1 MSSILFILKL
11 CYNVI
16 LNLLPLFIKGYIMS
30 IKIREALTFDD
41 VLLVPKESDILPK
54 DVNLENKL
62 TKRITLKIP
71 LISSPM
77 DTITEH
83 KMAIAMALC
92 GGLGVIHKNMSLEAQ
107 AKEVE
112 LVKNFNELDSEENK
126 ASVDKN
132 GKLLVAAAIGISD
145 DRYKR
150 IEKLIE
156 AGADI
161 IVIDTAHGH
170 SQNVLKAIK
179 EIKDLYSNID
189 VIAGNIATSDGAKAL
204 IDVGVDAI
212 KIGIGAGSICTTR
225 IIAGIGVPQLTAIS
239 DASQIAKKNN
249 VCSIADGGIKY
260 SGDIVKAFAIGA
272 DAIMAGGLFSSTYEA
287 PGDVIII
294 DGKKYKPYRGMGS
307 VGAMIQGSKDRY
319 FQSEVINKSKFVP
332 EGIEGVTEY
341 KGHVADVIYQIIGGV
356 RAGMGYVGAKNIG
369 ELQEKAEFVKI
380 TNQGLAESHVHDV
393 KITSKAPNY

>member
-1 MSSILFILKL
+1 M
-11 CYNVI
+11 
-16 LNLLPLFIKGYIMS
+16 
-30 IKIREALTFDD
+30 KIREALTFDD

-54 DVNLENKL
+54 DVNLERKL

-112 LVKNFNELDSEENK
+112 IVKNFNEIEDINAKVSSVAK
-126 ASVDKN
+126 PSVDEK
-132 GKLLVAAAIGISD
+132 GKLLAAAAVGISE
-145 DRYKR
+145 DRYER

-179 EIKDLYSNID
+179 EIKKLYSNID
-189 VIAGNIATSDGAKAL
+189 LIAGNIATSDGAKAL
-204 IDVGVDAI
+204 IDAGVDAI

-225 IIAGIGVPQLTAIS
+225 IIAGVGVPQLTAIS
-239 DASQIAKKNN
+239 DASEIAKKNN
-249 VCSIADGGIKY
+249 IGSIADGGIKY

-319 FQSEVINKSKFVP
+319 FQSEVVNKSKFVP

-341 KGHVADVIYQIIGGV
+341 KGHVADVVYQIIGGV
-356 RAGMGYVGAKNIG
+356 RAGMGYVGAKTIN

>member
-1 MSSILFILKL
+1 M
-11 CYNVI
+11 N
-16 LNLLPLFIKGYIMS
+16 
-30 IKIREALTFDD
+30 IREALTFDD

-54 DVNLENKL
+54 DVNLERKL
-62 TKRITLKIP
+62 TKKITLKIP

-92 GGLGVIHKNMSLEAQ
+92 GGLGVVHKNMPLEMQ

-112 LVKNFNELDSEENK
+112 AVKNFNEIENK
-126 ASVDKN
+126 NLSSVDKN
-132 GKLLVAAAIGISD
+132 GKLLVAAAIGISE

-150 IEKLIE
+150 IEKIIE
-156 AGADI
+156 AGVDI

-179 EIKDLYSNID
+179 EIKKLYSYID
-189 VIAGNIATSDGAKAL
+189 VIAGNIATSEGAKAL
-204 IDVGVDAI
+204 IDAGVDAI

-225 IIAGIGVPQLTAIS
+225 IIAGIGVPQLTAIL

-249 VCSIADGGIKY
+249 VGSIADGGIKY
-260 SGDIVKAFAIGA
+260 SGDIVKAFAVGA

-356 RAGMGYVGAKNIG
+356 RAGMGYVGAKNID

-393 KITSKAPNY
+393 KITSKAPNYWLQAFTNFSYFPFYAKNKRKEKTLTV

>member
-1 MSSILFILKL
+1 M
-11 CYNVI
+11 
-16 LNLLPLFIKGYIMS
+16 
-30 IKIREALTFDD
+30 KIREALTFDD

-54 DVNLENKL
+54 DVNLERKL

-92 GGLGVIHKNMSLEAQ
+92 GGLGVIHKNMSFEAQ

-112 LVKNFNELDSEENK
+112 TVKNFDETENK
-126 ASVDKN
+126 NSLTDKSSVDKK
-132 GKLLVAAAIGISD
+132 GKLLAAAAIGISE

-156 AGADI
+156 AGVDA

-179 EIKDLYSNID
+179 EIKKLYSDID
-189 VIAGNIATSDGAKAL
+189 IIAGNIATSDGAKAL
-204 IDVGVDAI
+204 IDAGADAI

-239 DASQIAKKNN
+239 DASEIAKKNN
-249 VCSIADGGIKY
+249 VGSIADGGIKY

-272 DAIMAGGLFSSTYEA
+272 DAVMAGGLFSSTYEA

-319 FQSEVINKSKFVP
+319 FQSEVISKSKFVP

-356 RAGMGYVGAKNIG
+356 RAGMGYVGAKNIN
-369 ELQEKAEFVKI
+369 ELQKKAEFVKI

>member
-1 MSSILFILKL
+1 MPIQ
-11 CYNVI
+11 
-16 LNLLPLFIKGYIMS
+16 M
-30 IKIREALTFDD
+30 REALTFDD

-54 DVNLENKL
+54 DVSLIRKL
-62 TKRITLKIP
+62 TKRVTLNIP

-77 DTITEH
+77 DTVTESR
-83 KMAIAMALC
+83 MAIAMALN
-92 GGLGVIHKNMSLEAQ
+92 GALGVIHKNMSLEQQ
-107 AKEVE
+107 AEEVKI
-112 LVKNFNELDSEENK
+112 VKNFKDIKNK
-126 ASVDKN
+126 EKATLSAD
-132 GKLLVAAAIGISD
+132 GALIAAAAIGISY
-145 DRYKR
+145 DRYER

-156 AGADI
+156 AKVDV

-170 SQNVLKAIK
+170 SKNVLKAIK
-179 EIKDLYSNID
+179 DIKDKYKEVD

-204 IDVGVDAI
+204 IDAGADAI

-225 IIAGIGVPQLTAIS
+225 IIAGVGIPQLTAIY
-239 DASQIAKKNN
+239 DASEIARKNN
-249 VCSIADGGIKY
+249 VGAIADGGIKY

-272 DAIMAGGLFSSTYEA
+272 DAVMAGGLFSSTYEA

-307 VGAMIQGSKDRY
+307 IGAMIHGSKDRY
-319 FQSEVINKSKFVP
+319 FQSEVVNKAKFVP

-341 KGHVADVIYQIIGGV
+341 KGHVSDVIYQIIGGI
-356 RAGMGYVGAKNIG
+356 RAGMGYIGAKDI
-369 ELQEKAEFVKI
+369 ESLQNRAEFIRI

>member
-1 MSSILFILKL
+1 MTSILFILKL
-11 CYNVI
+11 CYNII
-16 LNLLPLFIKGYIMS
+16 LIYYLLKGYIMS

-54 DVNLENKL
+54 DVNLERKL
-62 TKRITLKIP
+62 TERITLKIP

-92 GGLGVIHKNMSLEAQ
+92 GGLGVVHKNMPFEAQ
-107 AKEVE
+107 AKEIE
-112 LVKNFNELDSEENK
+112 LVKNFNEIENK
-126 ASVDKN
+126 NLASVDKN
-132 GKLLVAAAIGISD
+132 GKLLAAAAIGISD

-179 EIKDLYSNID
+179 EIKKLYSDID

-204 IDVGVDAI
+204 IDAGVDAI

-225 IIAGIGVPQLTAIS
+225 IIAGIGVPQLTAIL

-249 VCSIADGGIKY
+249 VGSIADGGIKY

-272 DAIMAGGLFSSTYEA
+272 DAIMAGGLFSSTYEV

-341 KGHVADVIYQIIGGV
+341 KGHVADVVYQIIGGV

>member
-1 MSSILFILKL
+1 MQIFDSHAHYNDEKFELDREETLKKVLDAGVKNLICAGYSVESSRQA
-11 CYNVI
+11 
-16 LNLLPLFIKGYIMS
+16 
-30 IKIREALTFDD
+30 IKIA
-41 VLLVPKESDILPK
+41 
-54 DVNLENKL
+54 N
-62 TKRITLKIP
+62 
-71 LISSPM
+71 
-77 DTITEH
+77 EH
-83 KMAIAMALC
+83 RYIYATA
-92 GGLGVIHKNMSLEAQ
+92 
-107 AKEVE
+107 
-112 LVKNFNELDSEENK
+112 
-126 ASVDKN
+126 
-132 GKLLVAAAIGISD
+132 GISPN
-145 DRYKR
+145 
-150 IEKLIE
+150 
-156 AGADI
+156 DI
-161 IVIDTAHGH
+161 PTFENENTDVKEFFFEE
-170 SQNVLKAIK
+170 VLNEQLK
-179 EIKDLYSNID
+179 EIKKLYSDID
-189 VIAGNIATSDGAKAL
+189 VIAGNIATSEGAKAL
-204 IDVGVDAI
+204 IDAGVDAI

-225 IIAGIGVPQLTAIS
+225 IIAGIGVPQLTAIL

-249 VCSIADGGIKY
+249 VGSIADGGIKY
-260 SGDIVKAFAIGA
+260 SGDIIKAFAVGA

-356 RAGMGYVGAKNIG
+356 RAGMGYVGAKNID

>member
-1 MSSILFILKL
+1 MSL
-11 CYNVI
+11 
-16 LNLLPLFIKGYIMS
+16 
-30 IKIREALTFDD
+30 KIREALTFDD

-54 DVNLENKL
+54 DVNLERKL
-62 TKRITLKIP
+62 TKKITLKIP

-92 GGLGVIHKNMSLEAQ
+92 GGLGVVHKNMPLEMQ

-112 LVKNFNELDSEENK
+112 AVKNFNEIENK
-126 ASVDKN
+126 NLSSVDKN
-132 GKLLVAAAIGISD
+132 GKLLAAAAIGISD

-156 AGADI
+156 SGTDI

-179 EIKDLYSNID
+179 EIKKLYSNID

-204 IDVGVDAI
+204 IDAGVDAI

-225 IIAGIGVPQLTAIS
+225 IIAGIGVPQLTAIL

-249 VCSIADGGIKY
+249 VGSIADGGIKY
-260 SGDIVKAFAIGA
+260 SGDIVKAFAVGA

-341 KGHVADVIYQIIGGV
+341 KGHVADVVYQIIGGV

-393 KITSKAPNY
+393 KITSKAPNYRLQAFTNFLLLPFYAKNKRKVKTLTV

>member
-1 MSSILFILKL
+1 MSL
-11 CYNVI
+11 
-16 LNLLPLFIKGYIMS
+16 
-30 IKIREALTFDD
+30 KIREALTFDD

-54 DVNLENKL
+54 DVNLERKL
-62 TKRITLKIP
+62 TKKITLKIP

-92 GGLGVIHKNMSLEAQ
+92 GGLGVVHKNMPLEMQ

-112 LVKNFNELDSEENK
+112 AVKNFNEIENK
-126 ASVDKN
+126 NLSSVDKN
-132 GKLLVAAAIGISD
+132 GKLLVAAAIGISE

-150 IEKLIE
+150 IEKIIE
-156 AGADI
+156 AGVDI

-179 EIKDLYSNID
+179 EIKKLYSDID
-189 VIAGNIATSDGAKAL
+189 VIAGNIATSEGAKAL
-204 IDVGVDAI
+204 IDAGVDAI

-225 IIAGIGVPQLTAIS
+225 IIAGIGVPQLTAIL

-249 VCSIADGGIKY
+249 VGSIADGGIKY
-260 SGDIVKAFAIGA
+260 SGDIVKAFAVGA

-341 KGHVADVIYQIIGGV
+341 KGHVADVVYQIIGGV
-356 RAGMGYVGAKNIG
+356 RAGMGYVGAKNID

-393 KITSKAPNY
+393 KITSKAPNYWLQAFTNFLLLSFLCKKIRER

>member
-1 MSSILFILKL
+1 MTSILFILKL
-11 CYNVI
+11 CYNII
-16 LNLLPLFIKGYIMS
+16 LINYLLKGYIMS

-54 DVNLENKL
+54 DVNLERKL
-62 TKRITLKIP
+62 TERITLKIP

-92 GGLGVIHKNMSLEAQ
+92 GGLGVIHKNMPFEAQ
-107 AKEVE
+107 AKEIE
-112 LVKNFNELDSEENK
+112 LVKNFNEIENK
-126 ASVDKN
+126 NLASVDKN
-132 GKLLVAAAIGISD
+132 GKLLAAAAIGISD

-179 EIKDLYSNID
+179 EIKKIYSNID

-204 IDVGVDAI
+204 IDAGVDAI

-225 IIAGIGVPQLTAIS
+225 IIAGIGVPQLTAIL

-249 VCSIADGGIKY
+249 VGSIADGGIKY

-341 KGHVADVIYQIIGGV
+341 KGHVADVVYQIIGGV

>member
-1 MSSILFILKL
+1 M
-11 CYNVI
+11 
-16 LNLLPLFIKGYIMS
+16 
-30 IKIREALTFDD
+30 KIREALTFDD

-54 DVNLENKL
+54 DVNLERKL

-112 LVKNFNELDSEENK
+112 IVKNFNEIENINSK
-126 ASVDKN
+126 VSSVAKPSVDEK
-132 GKLLVAAAIGISD
+132 GKLLAAAAVGISE

-179 EIKDLYSNID
+179 EIKKLYSNID
-189 VIAGNIATSDGAKAL
+189 LIAGNIATSDGAKAL
-204 IDVGVDAI
+204 IDAGVDAI

-225 IIAGIGVPQLTAIS
+225 IIAGVGVPQLTAIS
-239 DASQIAKKNN
+239 DASEIAKKNN
-249 VCSIADGGIKY
+249 IGAIADGGIKY

-319 FQSEVINKSKFVP
+319 FQSEVVNKSKFVP

-341 KGHVADVIYQIIGGV
+341 KGHVADVVYQIIGGV
-356 RAGMGYVGAKNIG
+356 RAGMGYVGAKTIN

>member
-1 MSSILFILKL
+1 MPI
-11 CYNVI
+11 N
-16 LNLLPLFIKGYIMS
+16 IK
-30 IKIREALTFDD
+30 EALTFDD

-54 DVNLENKL
+54 DVSLKRKL
-62 TKRITLKIP
+62 TKRITLNTP

-77 DTITEH
+77 DTITES
-83 KMAIAMALC
+83 KMAIAMGLC
-92 GGLGVIHKNMSLEAQ
+92 GALGVIHKNMSLEQQ

-112 LVKNFNELDSEENK
+112 TVKSFNKIEDKEKATLSSEGSLI
-126 ASVDKN
+126 A
-132 GKLLVAAAIGISD
+132 AAAIGISE
-145 DRYKR
+145 DRYNR

-156 AGADI
+156 AKVDV

-170 SQNVLKAIK
+170 SKNVLNAIK
-179 EIKDLYSNID
+179 EIKNKYSQID
-189 VIAGNIATSDGAKAL
+189 IIAGNIATADGAKAL
-204 IDVGVDAI
+204 IDAGVDAI

-225 IIAGIGVPQLTAIS
+225 IIAGVGVPQFTAVS
-239 DASQIAKKNN
+239 DASEIAKKNN
-249 VCSIADGGIKY
+249 VGAIADGGIKY
-260 SGDIVKAFAIGA
+260 SGDIVKAFAAGA

-294 DGKKYKPYRGMGS
+294 DGKKYKSYRGMGS
-307 VGAMIQGSKDRY
+307 VGAMIYGSKDRY

-341 KGHVADVIYQIIGGV
+341 KGHIADVVYQIVGGI
-356 RAGMGYVGAKNIG
+356 RAGMGYIGAKDI
-369 ELQEKAEFVKI
+369 ETLQKKAEFIRI

>member
-1 MSSILFILKL
+1 M
-11 CYNVI
+11 
-16 LNLLPLFIKGYIMS
+16 
-30 IKIREALTFDD
+30 KIREALTFDD

-54 DVNLENKL
+54 DVNLERKL

-112 LVKNFNELDSEENK
+112 IVKNFNEIENINSK
-126 ASVDKN
+126 VSSVAKPSVDEK
-132 GKLLVAAAIGISD
+132 GKLLAAAAVGISE

-179 EIKDLYSNID
+179 EIKKLYSNID
-189 VIAGNIATSDGAKAL
+189 LIAGNIATSDGAKAL
-204 IDVGVDAI
+204 IDAGVDAI

-225 IIAGIGVPQLTAIS
+225 IIAGVGVPQLTAIS
-239 DASQIAKKNN
+239 DASEIAKKNN
-249 VCSIADGGIKY
+249 IGSIADGGIKY

-319 FQSEVINKSKFVP
+319 FQSEVVNKSKFVP

-356 RAGMGYVGAKNIG
+356 RAGMGYVGAKTIN

>member
-1 MSSILFILKL
+1 M
-11 CYNVI
+11 
-16 LNLLPLFIKGYIMS
+16 
-30 IKIREALTFDD
+30 KIREALTFDD

-54 DVNLENKL
+54 DVNLERKL

-92 GGLGVIHKNMSLEAQ
+92 GGLGVIHKNMSFEAQ

-112 LVKNFNELDSEENK
+112 TVKNFNETENK
-126 ASVDKN
+126 NSLTDKSSIDKK
-132 GKLLVAAAIGISD
+132 GKLLAAAAIGISE

-150 IEKLIE
+150 IEKLID
-156 AGADI
+156 AGVDA

-179 EIKDLYSNID
+179 EIKKLYSDID
-189 VIAGNIATSDGAKAL
+189 IIAGNIATSDGAKAL
-204 IDVGVDAI
+204 IDVGADAI

-239 DASQIAKKNN
+239 DASEIAKKNN
-249 VCSIADGGIKY
+249 VGSIADGGIKY

-272 DAIMAGGLFSSTYEA
+272 DAVMAGGLFSSTYEA

-319 FQSEVINKSKFVP
+319 FQSEVISKSKFVP

-356 RAGMGYVGAKNIG
+356 RAGMGYVGAKNIN
-369 ELQEKAEFVKI
+369 ELQKKAEFVKI

>member
-1 MSSILFILKL
+1 M
-11 CYNVI
+11 
-16 LNLLPLFIKGYIMS
+16 
-30 IKIREALTFDD
+30 KIREALTFDD

-54 DVNLENKL
+54 DVNLERKL
-62 TKRITLKIP
+62 TERITLKIP

-92 GGLGVIHKNMSLEAQ
+92 GGLGVIHKNMSFEAQ

-112 LVKNFNELDSEENK
+112 TVKNFDETGNKDSLTDK
-126 ASVDKN
+126 SSVDKK
-132 GKLLVAAAIGISD
+132 GKLLVAAAIGISE

-156 AGADI
+156 AGVDA

-179 EIKDLYSNID
+179 EIKKLYSDID
-189 VIAGNIATSDGAKAL
+189 IIAGNIATSDGAKAL
-204 IDVGVDAI
+204 IDAGADAI

-239 DASQIAKKNN
+239 DASEIAKKNN
-249 VCSIADGGIKY
+249 VGSIADGGIKY

-272 DAIMAGGLFSSTYEA
+272 DAVMAGGLFSSTYEA

-319 FQSEVINKSKFVP
+319 FQSEVVSKSKFVP